1 MPSRPPAPPPPQ
13 PPRPQRRLRSMLED
27 LEPRLLC
34 KLAANGD
41 FVITPPGGGVGHAT
55 IHEHPVAGVIG
66 LNTAEANS
74 NGVVNWQRT
83 D

>member
-1 MPSRPPAPPPPQ
+1 MPSRSPQ
-13 PPRPQRRLRSMLED
+13 PRRRTTLEH

-34 KLAANGD
+34 RISMNGD
-41 FVITPPGGGVGHAT
+41 FVISPPGGGVGHAT
-55 IHEHPVAGVIG
+55 VHAHPVAGVIG

-83 D
+83 DPP

>member
-1 MPSRPPAPPPPQ
+1 MPSRPQ
-13 PPRPQRRLRSMLED
+13 PRPQSHRSTMLEN

-34 KLAANGD
+34 KISVNGD

-55 IHEHPVAGVIG
+55 IHVHPVAGVIG

-74 NGVVNWQRT
+74 GGPHGPVVNWQRT